1 MIIAAHIESSKQH
14 PSFLLESI
22 SGLAEQFRKNHFIIF
37 SDKETIAAANF
48 PNNCTTITIRPA
60 IKNSLLLHYW
70 YQYKLSALLTKYTAD
85 VFISENSVCCLKTNT
100 AQVMVIKDDF
110 LQDKKNPIKNKY
122 AQYLKSN
129 FSKFAVK
136 ADAVC
141 VTKAF
146 IGLKLIEHYK
156 VLKKK
161 TTIILHEIE
170 KVYQPVTADK
180 KEAIL
185 AKYTGGHEF
194 FVCECSSLTEPNL
207 ITLLKA
213 FSIFKKRLKSGMQL
227 VLINKLNHNPI
238 KDFHIYKYRQ
248 EVQIIPYESKNE
260 EAKIIAAA
268 YAGIFLPAF
277 ISSQNWGLQCLQSM
291 VPLITTD
298 DKNNKTIYEEAAIYT
313 ATDEKK
319 IAEYMMLLYKD
330 ETYRNVYIKKGQEI
344 ANLYNQ
350 EESTQR
356 IWQTILACSPK

>member
-1 MIIAAHIESSKQH
+1 MIIAAHIDPSKQH

-22 SGLAEQFRKNHFIIF
+22 SGLAKQYRENHFIIF
-37 SDKETIAAANF
+37 SDKETIATAKF
-48 PNNCTTITIRPA
+48 TDNCTLVTISPV

-70 YQYKLSALLTKYTAD
+70 YQYKLPALLTMYNAAI
-85 VFISENSVCCLKTNT
+85 FISENSVCSLQTNT

-110 LQDKKNPIKNKY
+110 LQDKKNPLKNKY
-122 AQYLKSN
+122 CRYLKRN

-136 ADAVC
+136 AAAIC

-146 IGLKLIEHYK
+146 IGLKLIEHYNI
-156 VLKKK
+156 LAKK
-161 TTIILHEIE
+161 TTTILHGIE
-170 KVYQPVTADK
+170 KAYQPINIDN
-180 KEAIL
+180 KETIL
-185 AKYTGGHEF
+185 AKYTEGHEF
-194 FVCECSSLTEPNL
+194 FVCECSSITASNL

-248 EVQIIPYESKNE
+248 EVQIIPYESKFT
-260 EAKIIAAA
+260 EASIIAAA

-277 ISSQNWGLQCLQSM
+277 ISAQNWGLQCLQSM

-298 DKNNKTIYEEAAIYT
+298 DENNRTIYEDAVIY
-313 ATDEKK
+313 APIDEKK

-350 EESTQR
+350 EESNQR
-356 IWQTILACSPK
+356 LWQTILGCYPN

>member
-1 MIIAAHIESSKQH
+1 MIIAAHIEPSKQH
-14 PSFLLESI
+14 LSFLLESI
-22 SGLAEQFRKNHFIIF
+22 SVLAKQYRENHFIIF
-37 SDKETIAAANF
+37 SDRETIASANF
-48 PNNCTTITIRPA
+48 SDNCTLVTISPV

-70 YQYKLSALLTKYTAD
+70 YQYKLPALLTKYNAA
-85 VFISENSVCCLKTNT
+85 VFISENGVCSLQTNA
-100 AQVMVIKDDF
+100 AQVMIIKEDF
-110 LQDKKNPIKNKY
+110 LHDKKNPLKNKY
-122 AQYLKSN
+122 SRYLKRN

-146 IGLKLIEHYK
+146 IGLKLIEHYEI
-156 VLKKK
+156 LAKK
-161 TTIILHEIE
+161 TSTILDGIE
-170 KVYQPVTADK
+170 KVYQPTNTNN
-180 KEAIL
+180 KETIL
-185 AKYTGGHEF
+185 SKYTEGHEF
-194 FVCECSSLTEPNL
+194 FVCECSSITASNL

-248 EVQIIPYESKNE
+248 EVQIIPYESKFT
-260 EAKIIAAA
+260 EASIIAAS

-277 ISSQNWGLQCLQSM
+277 ISAQNWGLQCMQSM

-298 DKNNKTIYEEAAIYT
+298 DENYRTIYEDAVIYT
-313 ATDEKK
+313 SIDEKK

-350 EESTQR
+350 EESNQR
-356 IWQTILACSPK
+356 LWQTILGC